1 MKTKECMCPNLLPG
15 GSSLDEVEHG
25 ESVDNDELGSAG
37 LAHALH
43 DLDRKTNAVLVGP
56 APLVRAL
63 VRALRYELVD
73 QIAVKQGEDIAERK
87 KNVQ

>member
-1 MKTKECMCPNLLPG
+1 MCPNLLPG

-25 ESVDNDELGSAG
+25 ESVDNDELRSAG

-43 DLDRKTNAVLVGP
+43 DLDRQTDSVLVGP
-56 APLVRAL
+56 APLICAL

-73 QIAVKQGEDIAERK
+73 QVAA
-87 KNVQ
+87 